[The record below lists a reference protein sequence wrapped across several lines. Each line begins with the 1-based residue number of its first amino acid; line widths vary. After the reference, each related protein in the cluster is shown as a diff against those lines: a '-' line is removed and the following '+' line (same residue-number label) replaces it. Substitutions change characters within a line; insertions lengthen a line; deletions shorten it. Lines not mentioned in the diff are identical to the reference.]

1 MGKAFNCTATL
12 SVVTLAAGVTKKLT
26 EKPALGSVTVP
37 PKPKMRCSGVGE
49 MGTRAPMPATL
60 LTPLRLQLT
69 LTMSIGVT
77 PQSTITLPLIGEMSV
92 AGMTEEQFTEALKVR
107 LSMYMHDPPVA
118 VFVKSY

>member
-49 MGTRAPMPATL
+49 MGTRAPIPATL

-69 LTMSIGVT
+69 LTISSDATPGRDGKVMGTVAMRVQAPLAGTAMSAA
-77 PQSTITLPLIGEMSV
+77 MS
-92 AGMTEEQFTEALKVR
+92 
-107 LSMYMHDPPVA
+107 
-118 VFVKSY
+118 